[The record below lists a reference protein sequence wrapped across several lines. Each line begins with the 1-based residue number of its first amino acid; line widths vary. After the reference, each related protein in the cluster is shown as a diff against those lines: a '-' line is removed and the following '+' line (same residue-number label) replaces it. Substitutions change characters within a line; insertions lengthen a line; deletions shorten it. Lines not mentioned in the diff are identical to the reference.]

1 MVKEHILL
9 IFGGNSAEHKIS
21 CISAATIYKALTK
34 LHYTVTCIGITPQNC
49 MYKQEPI
56 ICFDERTSSEYIAI
70 IENETY
76 SVVLKPGNG
85 FYCNDSKLSIDII
98 FPIIHGSY
106 GEDGRLQ
113 GLFDFLPIPYI
124 GCNFFGSFLGFSKY
138 TAKIYWEKA
147 NLPVVP
153 YLTIN
158 EYNYNHDLDRYE
170 KSNNFIELVKK
181 INRTFTYPIF
191 IKPDSAG
198 SSFGISKVTSS
209 NEIYKAIVS
218 AAKVS
223 KRILIEQAII
233 GREIEIS
240 ILGRNKDFFISSPGE
255 IITEMQFYTFE
266 AKYISSSESA
276 VIEVPADLPQTAII
290 EAKKLAYLAYT
301 SLSCKGFARVDM
313 FYESKT
319 NNLYVNEINTLPGFT
334 ESSMF
339 IKLLE
344 NSGITWDM
352 FMKTLIKFAREEYKD
367 NQKHT
372 SRYLWS

>member
-1 MVKEHILL
+1 MMKEHILL
-9 IFGGNSAEHKIS
+9 IFGGDSAEHKIS
-21 CISAATIYKALTK
+21 CISAATIYKALTN
-34 LHYTVTCIGITPQNC
+34 LRYTVTCIGITLQNC
-49 MYKQEPI
+49 MYQQEPM

-70 IENETY
+70 IESETY
-76 SVVLKPGNG
+76 SVVMKPGNG
-85 FYCNDSKLSIDII
+85 FYCNGIKLSIDII

-147 NLPVVP
+147 NFPVVP

-158 EYNYNHDLDRYE
+158 EYDYNHDLDHFE
-170 KSNNFIELVKK
+170 KSKNFKELVKI
-181 INRTFTYPIF
+181 INRTLTYPIF
-191 IKPDSAG
+191 IKPDCAG

-209 NEIYKAIVS
+209 NDIYKAIVT

-223 KRILIEQAII
+223 KRILIEQAIT

-240 ILGRNKDFFISSPGE
+240 ILGRNNDFFISSPGE
-255 IITEMQFYTFE
+255 IITDMQFYTFK
-266 AKYISSSESA
+266 AKYITSSKTA

-290 EAKKLAYLAYT
+290 EAKKLASLAYT
-301 SLSCKGFARVDM
+301 SLSCKGFARIDM

-319 NNLYVNEINTLPGFT
+319 NNLYLNEINTLPGFT

-339 IKLLE
+339 IKLLK
-344 NSGITWDM
+344 NSGVTWDM
-352 FMKTLIKFAREEYKD
+352 FMKKIIKFARDEFKEK
-367 NQKHT
+367 QKKI
-372 SRYLWS
+372 W

>member
-1 MVKEHILL
+1 MKEHILL

-21 CISAATIYKALTK
+21 CISAATIFKALTN

-49 MYKQEPI
+49 MYRQEPI

-76 SVVLKPGNG
+76 SVLLKPGNG

-124 GCNFFGSFLGFSKY
+124 GCNFFSSFLGFSKY

-181 INRTFTYPIF
+181 INRTLTYPIF
-191 IKPDSAG
+191 IKPDCAG

-209 NEIYKAIVS
+209 NDIYKAIVS

-223 KRILIEQAII
+223 KRILIEQAIT

-240 ILGRNKDFFISSPGE
+240 IIGRDKDFFISAPGE
-255 IITEMQFYTFE
+255 IITNMQFYTFE
-266 AKYISSSESA
+266 AKYTSTSETTKIQVPAILPQA
-276 VIEVPADLPQTAII
+276 VIS
-290 EAKKLAYLAYT
+290 EAKELANLAFT
-301 SLSCKGFARVDM
+301 SLFCKGFARIDM

-319 NNLYVNEINTLPGFT
+319 NKLYLNEINTLPGFT

-344 NSGITWDM
+344 NGGITWEI
-352 FMKTLIKFAREEYKD
+352 FMKKLIKFAREEFIE
-367 NQKHT
+367 NQK
-372 SRYLWS
+372 